1 MEEVHDLLKDSSLL
15 LLVLPSLQLTVG
27 KQIEVQWAYTPEL
40 PLCWW
45 YGEIAAAEDEPGSLC
60 LFAHA
65 CVALTRKAHK
75 ASWASAEEP
84 DTDAPKKKKRIALT
98 FLQYPEE
105 SIWASATISYPN
117 TEKVVLPVRGFYG
130 GIRVI
135 KRPSDLAFWANRKK
149 TGAW

>member
-1 MEEVHDLLKDSSLL
+1 MLRSRMSQVRS
-15 LLVLPSLQLTVG
+15 
-27 KQIEVQWAYTPEL
+27 A
-40 PLCWW
+40 
-45 YGEIAAAEDEPGSLC
+45 C
-60 LFAHA
+60 LRTYV
-65 CVALTRKAHK
+65 CLSVLTRKAHLT
-75 ASWASAEEP
+75 SWASAEEP
-84 DTDAPKKKKRIALT
+84 DTDAPKKKRIALT

-135 KRPSDLAFWANRKK
+135 KRPSDLSFWANRKK